1 MSQGV
6 FTIAEQTDGV
16 FRKVTFEALS
26 EGKRIAEKL
35 GVELTA
41 VVLGSG
47 IKGNAKSLAAY
58 GADRIIVIDHPVL
71 AEYLTDTYTH
81 VIGDILKKEK
91 PVIALIGATTQGKD
105 LSARLSAR
113 LYAPLA
119 TDVVSIRLENNQ
131 LIATRPMYGGKI
143 LADTVL
149 MGIPQI
155 IAIRPNAIGI
165 TQKTGAGSVE
175 IQDVD
180 PGKSV
185 LSFIEKKLETEKIE
199 LTEADIIVSGGR
211 GMGGNDYTLIEKLAE
226 VLGGAVGASRAA
238 VDEGWRPPSDQ
249 VGQTGKVVSPNL
261 YIACGISGA
270 IQHLAGM
277 GTSKTIV
284 AINKDPDAPIFS
296 KADYGIVGNL
306 FDVVPLITAEVK
318 KLKG

>member
-6 FTIAEQTDGV
+6 LIIAEHSDGV
-16 FRKVTFEALS
+16 YRKVTFEALS
-26 EGKRIAEKL
+26 EGKRIAENL
-35 GVELTA
+35 GTDVTA
-41 VVLGSG
+41 VVLGSNIEDG
-47 IKGNAKSLAAY
+47 AKTLAAY
-58 GADRIIVIDHPVL
+58 GADRIIVVDNPSL
-71 AEYLTDTYTH
+71 GEYLTDTYTH
-81 VIGDILKKEK
+81 VVGEILKKEL
-91 PVIALIGATTQGKD
+91 PAVVLIGATTQGKD

-113 LYAPLA
+113 LGAPLA
-119 TDVVSIRLENNQ
+119 MDVVAIRVENDR
-131 LIATRPMYGGKI
+131 LIETRPMYGGKI
-143 LADTVL
+143 LADVIMT
-149 MGIPQI
+149 GAPQI
-155 IAIRPNAIGI
+155 IAIRPNAMEVA
-165 TQKTGAGSVE
+165 QSAGAGAVE
-175 IQDVD
+175 ESDVD
-180 PGKSV
+180 PGKSI
-185 LSFIEKKLETEKIE
+185 LSFIEKKLEKEKIE

-211 GMGGNDYTLIEKLAE
+211 GMGGNDYSLIEELAE

-238 VDEGWRPPSDQ
+238 VDEGWRPHSDQ

-306 FDVVPLITAEVK
+306 FDVVPLITAEVR